1 MKGFKKFVLD
11 IVMGAVIP
19 ILILNNLS
27 RPLGA
32 PAAYV
37 IAALVPVVYILV
49 DTLVITRRFNFIT
62 SYTAST
68 AILNGALA
76 FWFVD
81 GILYAF
87 KDTASA
93 IMNLLLFGGSVI
105 IGRPI
110 LRFFL
115 LQALNPDTPQRH
127 TTIGELMKENPVAR
141 SLAIGTLIITADSLI
156 IGLANFWLNYSNVV
170 APFGTELFNLQIA
183 QVNAF
188 TRVAF
193 PVFGLASY
201 SIGIGLVFRAMYR
214 CLPSEQGK
222 SQVESDF
229 MKMIDLWRAQRGA
242 AALQPEPAAALPDS
256 DRLNL

>member
-1 MKGFKKFVLD
+1 MKGFKKFILD

-37 IAALVPVVYILV
+37 IAALAPVTYVLV
-49 DTLVITRRFNFIT
+49 DTLIITRRFNFIT

-68 AILNGALA
+68 AIMNGALA

-93 IMNLLLFGGSVI
+93 ILNLLLFGGSVI

-110 LRFFL
+110 LRYFL
-115 LQALNPDTPQRH
+115 LQALNPDTPERH
-127 TTIGELMKENPVAR
+127 RTIGELMRESPIAR
-141 SLAIGTLIITADSLI
+141 SLIIGTIIITADSLL

-170 APFGTELFNLQIA
+170 APFGTELFNQQIA
-183 QVNAF
+183 QVNAV

-193 PVFGLASY
+193 PIFGLISY
-201 SIGIGLVFRAMYR
+201 SIGIGLVFRAMYK
-214 CLPSEQGK
+214 CLPSEDGK
-222 SQVESDF
+222 SQVESNF
-229 MKMIDLWRAQRGA
+229 MTMIDLWQAQRRA
-242 AALQPEPAAALPDS
+242 EHLQTETATVAS
-256 DRLNL
+256 QIRQINL